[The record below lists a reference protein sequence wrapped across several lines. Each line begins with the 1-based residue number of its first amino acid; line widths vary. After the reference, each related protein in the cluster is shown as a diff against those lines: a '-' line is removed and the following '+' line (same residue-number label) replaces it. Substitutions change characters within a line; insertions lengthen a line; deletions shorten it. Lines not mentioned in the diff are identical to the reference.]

1 MAILRQRGTISPR
14 LASMSGSFSFKTIFA
29 TISLWSDRIRQRRDL
44 AELDDFM
51 LRDLGLSRRDV
62 RWESSK
68 PFWWP

>member
-1 MAILRQRGTISPR
+1 
-14 LASMSGSFSFKTIFA
+14 MSGSFSFKTIFA

-68 PFWWP
+68 PFWWH